1 MAVHG
6 TTTNMADTGIT
17 WVYKAYIIWRFLIK
31 KGVTANRVG
40 RVTPCAWFFCGW
52 GSRATARSIGGP
64 FGIARAIHIS
74 GEIRIPAM
82 AVGTTNSHG
91 CLAMRILGIFM
102 TRNTIGRLG
111 FDFFIGLF
119 VKIQPFQFWGQRKR
133 DIGRSYYG
141 DYGRCS

>member
-1 MAVHG
+1 MTVHG
-6 TTTNMADTGIT
+6 TTTDMADAGIT
-17 WVYKAYIIWRFLIK
+17 RVHKADVIWGFLIQ
-31 KGVTANRVG
+31 KGITSNRVG
-40 RVTPCAWFFCGW
+40 RVTPSTGLFSRW

-74 GEIRIPAM
+74 GEIRITSM

-119 VKIQPFQFWGQRKR
+119 V
-133 DIGRSYYG
+133 
-141 DYGRCS
+141 

>member
-6 TTTNMADTGIT
+6 TTTDMADAGIT
-17 WVYKAYIIWRFLIK
+17 WVHKTDIIWGFLIQ

-40 RVTPCAWFFCGW
+40 RVTPCAWFFCRW
-52 GSRATARSIGGP
+52 GSGATAGSIGGS
-64 FGIARAIHIS
+64 FGIAGAIHIP

-119 VKIQPFQFWGQRKR
+119 VKIQPFQFWR
-133 DIGRSYYG
+133 
-141 DYGRCS
+141 